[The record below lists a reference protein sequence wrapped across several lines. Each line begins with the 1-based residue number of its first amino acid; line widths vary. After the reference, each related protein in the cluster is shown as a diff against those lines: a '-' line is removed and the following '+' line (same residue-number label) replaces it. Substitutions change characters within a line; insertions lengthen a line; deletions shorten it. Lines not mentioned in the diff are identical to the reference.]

1 MKNAWT
7 DQQIDDIIGTLL
19 RVGVMVSA
27 LLVLLGGVL
36 YLVRHGNMLPDY
48 HVFRGEPTDLRN
60 VERIIKDAL
69 SFNARGMIQFGL
81 LLLIATPVAR
91 VAFTILAFALQRDRN
106 YVIVTLIVFSVLLYS
121 LIGGQR

>member
-1 MKNAWT
+1 MKVAWT

-19 RVGVMVSA
+19 RVGVIVSA

-36 YLVRHGNMLPDY
+36 YLVRHGDMLPDY
-48 HVFRGEPTDLRN
+48 HVFRGEPTDLRDIQG
-60 VERIIKDAL
+60 IIRDAL
-69 SFNARGMIQFGL
+69 SSRARGIIQFGL

-91 VAFTILAFALQRDRN
+91 VAFTILAFALQRDRI

-121 LIGGQR
+121 LVGGQR